1 MRQTQSSGAQGS
13 KLPVNIHERGS
24 VRLHDPA
31 RPLSLLVRIVRLILR
46 VGGGDD
52 LGRSSRGMFR
62 GHKPFVVS
70 YHCLVAWSMW
80 HFPNRKMPRV

>member
-1 MRQTQSSGAQGS
+1 
-13 KLPVNIHERGS
+13 
-24 VRLHDPA
+24 
-31 RPLSLLVRIVRLILR
+31 LVRIVRLILR